1 MMRQSII
8 ALGTLLA
15 LTLAAGSAIAAE
27 RKSVEEVNKQMQA
40 LSGQQVELRG
50 EVTKVNNG
58 IMRRNFIH
66 IKDGT
71 GSGNS
76 SSLIVTSKATAEIGP
91 KIKVIG
97 TVKLGTDF
105 GMGYTYPLLVEN
117 STITVE

>member
-1 MMRQSII
+1 MMRKSII
-8 ALGTLLA
+8 AMGALIA
-15 LTLAAGSAIAAE
+15 LTLASGSVLAAE
-27 RKSVEEVNKQMQA
+27 KKSVEQVNKNSQA

-71 GSGNS
+71 GAGNS
-76 SSLIVTSKATAEIGP
+76 GSLIVTSKDTAQVGQTIT
-91 KIKVIG
+91 VVG

-117 STITVE
+117 ATITVE